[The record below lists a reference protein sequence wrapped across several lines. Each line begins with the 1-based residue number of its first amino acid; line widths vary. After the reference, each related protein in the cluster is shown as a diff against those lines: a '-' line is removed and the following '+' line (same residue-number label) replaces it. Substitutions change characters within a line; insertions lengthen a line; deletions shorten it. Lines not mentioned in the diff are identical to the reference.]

1 LEDVLVGADGA
12 PTRQLTADQA
22 ERLVLDLV
30 TRHAESLLRVARRYS
45 YCADD
50 AQDAYQR
57 AMEIL
62 LRHVHRL
69 DPARAGGWLHTVVKH
84 EALAV
89 RAQRQKHVGA
99 DEVDLDRFENRT
111 APSPE
116 EQVIGLD
123 QVARAAEALR
133 GVKANEAKAIWLKA
147 SGDSYAEICERTGW
161 TYTKV
166 NRCLA
171 EGRRSFL
178 ERYAGIESGE
188 ECRRWEPLL
197 SSIVDG
203 EAAADDV
210 VEARVHL
217 RNCPSCRATIRQL
230 RLVNGSL
237 ALLLPA
243 GAPTAP
249 EAVTAPAEATTNAVA
264 RIWDWLLGTAHDRAA
279 GGVMRVHAVV
289 EAATN
294 HKMAAVAASAAAL
307 AGGGVVVEQAIESPS
322 LGAPSALTREALRD
336 RATPSLVVTNAKPAA
351 LRTPAP
357 PLRTEPTTT
366 PPDPTPRQQPRD
378 HDTKAATRRPTPS
391 EPLVDPVES
400 QAPQSAPAPA
410 PTPAPVAK
418 PKPSPSH
425 QPDANAEF
433 GFES

>member
-1 LEDVLVGADGA
+1 M
-12 PTRQLTADQA
+12 
-22 ERLVLDLV
+22 VLDLV

-89 RAQRQKHVGA
+89 RAQRARLVGTDA
-99 DEVDLDRFENRT
+99 ADLDRLENRT

-116 EQVIGLD
+116 ERVISIERVG
-123 QVARAAEALR
+123 RAAEALR
-133 GVKANEAKAIWLKA
+133 QLKAQEAKAIWLKA
-147 SGDSYAEICERTGW
+147 AGDSYAEICARTGW

-188 ECRRWEPLL
+188 ACRQWEPLL
-197 SSIVDG
+197 SAIVDG
-203 EAAADDV
+203 EAGADDLLQ
-210 VEARVHL
+210 ARIHL
-217 RNCPSCRATIRQL
+217 RNCASCRATMRQL
-230 RLVNGSL
+230 RLARGPL

-243 GAPTAP
+243 VVLPTADD
-249 EAVTAPAEATTNAVA
+249 TAAATVEATAGALA
-264 RIWDWLLGTAHDRAA
+264 RIWEWLVTATHDRAA
-279 GGVMRVHAVV
+279 GGAVRLQTLV
-289 EAATN
+289 DAATN
-294 HKMAAVAASAAAL
+294 HKVAAVAASAAAL
-307 AGGGVVVEQAIESPS
+307 AGGGVAVEQ
-322 LGAPSALTREALRD
+322 TRERLPSS
-336 RATPSLVVTNAKPAA
+336 ATPALGGEAATGGATARKPAVKA
-351 LRTPAP
+351 PQVVPAAIRIPTPGVRKEPPGTRRERASTHARSVHSPRRSPREQAPAP
-357 PLRTEPTTT
+357 
-366 PPDPTPRQQPRD
+366 
-378 HDTKAATRRPTPS
+378 PS

-400 QAPQSAPAPA
+400 QTPVRTPPAHEP
-410 PTPAPVAK
+410 
-418 PKPSPSH
+418 PSPATEPRASPFPSTATPR
-425 QPDANAEF
+425 PDATAEF